1 MTDNTFA
8 CIYIAPHEVAEAT
21 EAYFDRLTD
30 GQREQI
36 HELAEEGKNIMLLL
50 DFHGKCTKVVS
61 E

>member
-36 HELAEEGKNIMLLL
+36 HELAEEGRNILLL
-50 DFHGKCTKVVS
+50 LNWDGKCHKVVA